1 VFISGKIFLHAALC
15 ICRLYPPEWYIVNN
29 PVAAEPEVKPSAS
42 GAAGSPAHQEYSLRL
57 KARKMRAAQLQ
68 RQHLWLGNARIAL
81 FILILVQCWITGKTG
96 SPSAYW
102 LLAPIGL
109 FVALAVVHRRVER
122 ALNMT
127 KRAVSVYSRG
137 LARMEDRW
145 AGSGETGEEFKD
157 PLHLYAEDLDILG
170 EGSLFQLLST
180 ARTNMG
186 KQCLARWLLTHADI
200 QKIQERQSAV
210 AELKPKL
217 DFREGLAVSGESE
230 RIAAKPQAL
239 IAWSR
244 AESGLKDGRWWAAGL
259 AIFSIAALI
268 FGFMVMWTPF
278 IISLLINGIITSRAR
293 HRLEKIFAG
302 IGDTHKDLDS
312 LAQLLHRIEVEKFES
327 PMLQQLQTKLL
338 THGLPP
344 SACIERLDTLTDLDD
359 SRHNWFVRIFDIP
372 LLYSMQIAF
381 ALERW
386 RRTYGSGIEAWLDVV
401 GEIETLASI
410 AAYAYEHPQDP
421 LPEFAPPES
430 EICFHGDSLGHPLLP
445 AEKCVRNDVRLGGSN
460 QVLLVSGSNM
470 SGKST
475 YLRVVGINAVMAM
488 MGAPVRATRL
498 RLSRVAVGASMR
510 VSDSLQKGIS
520 HFYAEI
526 KRLRQVVDLSST
538 QPSLF
543 LLDEVL
549 QGTNSHDR
557 RVGTEGVLRTL
568 VSNRSIGL
576 VTTHDLALT
585 SLEQVFPAQVRNVH
599 FQERFEDDRLSFD
612 YCLRP
617 GVVTTSNGI
626 ELMKSIGLDVS

>member
-1 VFISGKIFLHAALC
+1 MD
-15 ICRLYPPEWYIVNN
+15 RTIVTQS
-29 PVAAEPEVKPSAS
+29 VAEVPAESS
-42 GAAGSPAHQEYSLRL
+42 QTAHKAEYSER
-57 KARKMRAAQLQ
+57 MRERQTAAAQLQ
-68 RQHLWLGNARIAL
+68 RKHLWLGNARIVVFVA
-81 FILILVQCWITGKTG
+81 ILVQCWISGKTG
-96 SPSAYW
+96 SPSLYW
-102 LLAPIGL
+102 LLVPIAV
-109 FVALAVVHRRVER
+109 FVALVVSHRRVVT
-122 ALNMT
+122 ALDMT

-157 PLHLYAEDLDILG
+157 PLHLYAEDLDLLG

-186 KQCLARWLLTHADI
+186 KQCLGRWLLNHADVQQI
-200 QKIQERQSAV
+200 RERQAAV
-210 AELKPKL
+210 AELKSRL
-217 DFREGLAVSGESE
+217 DFREDLAVSGESE
-230 RIAAKPQAL
+230 RIAAKPEAL
-239 IAWSR
+239 IAWAR
-244 AESGLKDGRWWAAGL
+244 EESGLRDGRWWAAGL
-259 AIFSIAALI
+259 AILCIAGLV

-278 IISLLINGIITSRAR
+278 IVFLLINGVITSRAR

-302 IGDTHKDLDS
+302 VSDTHKDLDS
-312 LAQLLHRIEVEKFES
+312 LALLLRRIETEKFES
-327 PMLQQLQTKLL
+327 PVLQQLQARLL

-344 SACIERLDTLTDLDD
+344 SACIARLDTLADLDD

-386 RRTYGSGIEAWLDVV
+386 RRTYGCGIKAWLEVV
-401 GEIETLASI
+401 GEIEALSSI
-410 AAYAYEHPQDP
+410 AAYAYEHPEDP
-421 LPEFAPPES
+421 FPEFAPPEA
-430 EICFHGDSLGHPLLP
+430 EICFHGDALGHPLLP
-445 AEKCVRNDVRLGGSN
+445 ADKCVRNDVRLGGKS

-475 YLRVVGINAVMAM
+475 YLRVVGINAVLAM
-488 MGAPVRATRL
+488 MGAPVRARHL
-498 RLSRVAVGASMR
+498 QLSRVAVGASMR

-538 QPSLF
+538 QPALF

-568 VSNRSIGL
+568 LHNGAIGL

-585 SLEQVFPAQVRNVH
+585 SLEHVFPEHVRNAH

>member
-1 VFISGKIFLHAALC
+1 MNDRIIVEQEATSQAAMAVDSVPH
-15 ICRLYPPEWYIVNN
+15 R
-29 PVAAEPEVKPSAS
+29 
-42 GAAGSPAHQEYSLRL
+42 EYSRRL
-57 KARKMRAAQLQ
+57 KDCEMQAAQLQ
-68 RQHLWLGNARIAL
+68 RKHFWLGNARIAL
-81 FILILVQCWITGKTG
+81 FIVIFIQCWITGKTG
-96 SPSAYW
+96 SPPVYW
-102 LLAPIGL
+102 LVAPIVL
-109 FVALAVVHRRVER
+109 FVVLVVVHRRVER
-122 ALNMT
+122 ALNMA
-127 KRAVSVYSRG
+127 KRAVSVYGRG

-186 KQCLARWLLTHADI
+186 KRYLARWLLNHANVQEI
-200 QKIQERQSAV
+200 QNRQAAV
-210 AELKPKL
+210 AELRSRL
-217 DFREGLAVSGESE
+217 DFREGLAVTGESE
-230 RIAAKPQAL
+230 RIAAKPDAL

-244 AESGLKDGRWWAAGL
+244 EESGLRDGRWWAAAL
-259 AIFSIAALI
+259 AVFSVAALV

-278 IISLLINGIITSRAR
+278 IILLLINGIITSRAR

-302 IGDTHKDLDS
+302 VGDTHKDLDS
-312 LAQLLHRIEVEKFES
+312 LAQLLHRIEAEKFES
-327 PMLQQLQTKLL
+327 PMLQQLQAKLL
-338 THGLPP
+338 THGLLP
-344 SACIERLDTLTDLDD
+344 SVCIGRLDTLTDLDD

-386 RRTYGSGIEAWLDVV
+386 RRTYGSGIAAWLDVV

-421 LPEFAPPES
+421 FPEFAPPES
-430 EICFHGDSLGHPLLP
+430 EICFHGDALGHPLLP
-445 AEKCVRNDVRLGGSN
+445 ADKCVRNDVRLGGNS

-475 YLRVVGINAVMAM
+475 YLRVVGINAVLAM

-543 LLDEVL
+543 LFDEVL

-568 VSNRSIGL
+568 VSNGAIGL

-585 SLEQVFPAQVRNVH
+585 SLEQVFPLHVRNVH

>member
-1 VFISGKIFLHAALC
+1 MT
-15 ICRLYPPEWYIVNN
+15 E
-29 PVAAEPEVKPSAS
+29 PVAEIPAESS
-42 GAAGSPAHQEYSLRL
+42 QTAHKTEYSER
-57 KARKMRAAQLQ
+57 MRERQTAAAQLQ
-68 RQHLWLGNARIAL
+68 RKHLWLGNARIAL
-81 FILILVQCWITGKTG
+81 FVAILVQCWITGKTG
-96 SPSAYW
+96 FPTVYW
-102 LLAPIGL
+102 LLAPITL
-109 FVALAVVHRRVER
+109 FVVLVIAHRRVVR
-122 ALNMT
+122 TLNMT

-186 KQCLARWLLTHADI
+186 KQCLARWLLNHADVQEI
-200 QKIQERQSAV
+200 QNRQAAV
-210 AELKPKL
+210 AELKPRL
-217 DFREGLAVSGESE
+217 DFREDLAVSGESE
-230 RIAAKPQAL
+230 RIAAKPEAL
-239 IAWSR
+239 IAWAR
-244 AESGLKDGRWWAAGL
+244 EESGLKDGRWWAAGL
-259 AIFSIAALI
+259 AILSMAALV
-268 FGFMVMWTPF
+268 FGFTVMWTPF

-302 IGDTHKDLDS
+302 VGNTHKDLDS
-312 LAQLLHRIEVEKFES
+312 LALLLQRIEVEKFDS
-327 PMLQQLQTKLL
+327 PMLQQLQAKLL
-338 THGLPP
+338 IHGQPP
-344 SACIERLDTLTDLDD
+344 STCIARLDTLADLDD

-386 RRTYGSGIEAWLDVV
+386 RHTYGGGIAAWMEVV
-401 GEIETLASI
+401 GEIETLSSM
-410 AAYAYEHPQDP
+410 AAYAYEHPKDP
-421 LPEFAPPES
+421 FPEFVAPRS
-430 EICFHGDSLGHPLLP
+430 EVCFHGDALGHPLLP
-445 AEKCVRNDVRLGGSN
+445 ADKCVHNNVRLGGNS

-475 YLRVVGINAVMAM
+475 YLRVVGINAVLAM
-488 MGAPVRATRL
+488 MGAPVRGTRL
-498 RLSRVAVGASMR
+498 RLSHVAVGASMR
-510 VSDSLQKGIS
+510 VADSLQKGIS

-538 QPSLF
+538 QPTLF

-568 VSNRSIGL
+568 IGNGAIGL

>member
-1 VFISGKIFLHAALC
+1 
-15 ICRLYPPEWYIVNN
+15 
-29 PVAAEPEVKPSAS
+29 
-42 GAAGSPAHQEYSLRL
+42 
-57 KARKMRAAQLQ
+57 M
-68 RQHLWLGNARIAL
+68 L
-81 FILILVQCWITGKTG
+81 F
-96 SPSAYW
+96 
-102 LLAPIGL
+102 
-109 FVALAVVHRRVER
+109 
-122 ALNMT
+122 
-127 KRAVSVYSRG
+127 
-137 LARMEDRW
+137 
-145 AGSGETGEEFKD
+145 
-157 PLHLYAEDLDILG
+157 
-170 EGSLFQLLST
+170 
-180 ARTNMG
+180 
-186 KQCLARWLLTHADI
+186 
-200 QKIQERQSAV
+200 
-210 AELKPKL
+210 
-217 DFREGLAVSGESE
+217 
-230 RIAAKPQAL
+230 
-239 IAWSR
+239 
-244 AESGLKDGRWWAAGL
+244 
-259 AIFSIAALI
+259 
-268 FGFMVMWTPF
+268 
-278 IISLLINGIITSRAR
+278 SLLINGIITSRAR

-312 LAQLLHRIEVEKFES
+312 LALLLHRIEVEKFES
-327 PMLQQLQTKLL
+327 PMLQQLQARLL

-344 SACIERLDTLTDLDD
+344 SACIARLDTLADLDD

-401 GEIETLASI
+401 GEVETLASI
-410 AAYAYEHPQDP
+410 AAYSYEHSEDP
-421 LPEFAPPES
+421 FPEFAPADA
-430 EICFHGDSLGHPLLP
+430 EICFEGDALGHPLLP
-445 AEKCVRNDVRLGGSN
+445 ADKCVRNDVRLGGNS

-475 YLRVVGINAVMAM
+475 YLRVVGINAVLAM
-488 MGAPVRATRL
+488 MGAPVRAKRL

-538 QPSLF
+538 APTLF
-543 LLDEVL
+543 LLDEIL

-568 VSNRSIGL
+568 VGNRAIGL

-585 SLEQVFPAQVRNVH
+585 SLEQVFPAHVRNVH

>member
-1 VFISGKIFLHAALC
+1 VVNDRIAEQETTSQAAMAVDSVPH
-15 ICRLYPPEWYIVNN
+15 R
-29 PVAAEPEVKPSAS
+29 
-42 GAAGSPAHQEYSLRL
+42 EYSRRL
-57 KARKMRAAQLQ
+57 KDCEMQAAQLQ
-68 RQHLWLGNARIAL
+68 RKHLWLGNARIAL
-81 FILILVQCWITGKTG
+81 FIAIFIQCWITGKTG
-96 SPSAYW
+96 SPPVYW
-102 LLAPIGL
+102 LVAPIVL
-109 FVALAVVHRRVER
+109 FVVLVVVHRRVER
-122 ALNMT
+122 ALNMA
-127 KRAVSVYSRG
+127 KRAVSVYGRG

-186 KQCLARWLLTHADI
+186 KRCLARWLLNHANVQEI
-200 QKIQERQSAV
+200 QNRQAAV
-210 AELKPKL
+210 AELRSRL
-217 DFREGLAVSGESE
+217 DFREGLSVTGESE
-230 RIAAKPQAL
+230 RIAAKPDAL

-244 AESGLKDGRWWAAGL
+244 EESGLRDGRWWAAGL
-259 AIFSIAALI
+259 AILSMAALV

-278 IISLLINGIITSRAR
+278 IILLLINGIITSRAR

-302 IGDTHKDLDS
+302 VGDTHKDLDS
-312 LAQLLHRIEVEKFES
+312 LAQLLHRIEAEKFES
-327 PMLQQLQTKLL
+327 PMLQQLQAKLL
-338 THGLPP
+338 THGLLP
-344 SACIERLDTLTDLDD
+344 SVCIGRLDTLTDLDD

-386 RRTYGSGIEAWLDVV
+386 RRTYGSGIAAWLDVV

-421 LPEFAPPES
+421 FPEFAPPES
-430 EICFHGDSLGHPLLP
+430 EICFHGDALGHPLLP
-445 AEKCVRNDVRLGGSN
+445 ADKCVRNDVRLGGNS

-475 YLRVVGINAVMAM
+475 YLRVVGINAVLAM

-543 LLDEVL
+543 LFDEVL

-568 VSNRSIGL
+568 VSNGAIGL

-585 SLEQVFPAQVRNVH
+585 SLEQVFPLHVRNVH

>member
-1 VFISGKIFLHAALC
+1 MPFCIYPAL
-15 ICRLYPPEWYIVNN
+15 RPEWYVVND
-29 PVAAEPEVKPSAS
+29 PIIADRETTLPAATVTDSA
-42 GAAGSPAHQEYSLRL
+42 PHQEYSLRL
-57 KARKMRAAQLQ
+57 KAREIRAAQLQ
-68 RQHLWLGNARIAL
+68 RKHLWLGNARIAL
-81 FILILVQCWITGKTG
+81 FIAIFIQCWITGKTG
-96 SPSAYW
+96 SPAVYW
-102 LLAPIGL
+102 LLAPIAL

-122 ALNMT
+122 ALNTT

-186 KQCLARWLLTHADI
+186 KQCLARWLLTHADV
-200 QKIQERQSAV
+200 QEIRNRQAAV
-210 AELKPKL
+210 AELKSRL
-217 DFREGLAVSGESE
+217 DFREDIAVSGESE
-230 RIAAKPQAL
+230 RIAAKPEAL
-239 IAWSR
+239 IAWAR
-244 AESGLKDGRWWAAGL
+244 EESGLKDGRWWAAGL
-259 AIFSIAALI
+259 AILSIAALV
-268 FGFMVMWTPF
+268 FGFKVMWTPF

-302 IGDTHKDLDS
+302 VGDTHKDLDS
-312 LAQLLHRIEVEKFES
+312 LALLLQRIEVEKFDS
-327 PMLQQLQTKLL
+327 PMLQQLQARLL
-338 THGLPP
+338 THGQPP
-344 SACIERLDTLTDLDD
+344 SACIARLDTLADLDD

-386 RRTYGSGIEAWLDVV
+386 RCTYGSGIAAWLEVV

-421 LPEFAPPES
+421 FPEFAPLEA
-430 EICFHGDSLGHPLLP
+430 EICFHGDALGHPLLP
-445 AEKCVRNDVRLGGSN
+445 ADKCVRNDVRLGGNS

-475 YLRVVGINAVMAM
+475 YLRVVGINGVLAM
-488 MGAPVRATRL
+488 MGSPVRATRL
-498 RLSRVAVGASMR
+498 RLSHVAIGASMR

-538 QPSLF
+538 QPALF

-568 VSNRSIGL
+568 VRNGAIGL

-585 SLEQVFPAQVRNVH
+585 SLEQVFPEHVRNVH

-612 YCLRP
+612 YQLRT

>member
-1 VFISGKIFLHAALC
+1 
-15 ICRLYPPEWYIVNN
+15 VNN
-29 PVAAEPEVKPSAS
+29 PIATESDVAPDPRSVQASAH
-42 GAAGSPAHQEYSLRL
+42 HQEYSRRL
-57 KARKMRAAQLQ
+57 KERETQAAQLQ
-68 RQHLWLGNARIAL
+68 RKHLWLGNARIAV
-81 FILILVQCWITGKTG
+81 FVMILIQCWITGKTG

-102 LLAPIGL
+102 LLVPIAL
-109 FVALAVVHRRVER
+109 FIVLVVAHRRVMRDLNMAKR
-122 ALNMT
+122 ALSLY
-127 KRAVSVYSRG
+127 ARG

-145 AGSGETGEEFKD
+145 SGSGQTGDEFKD

-186 KQCLARWLLTHADI
+186 KQCLAHWLLTHADAEEI
-200 QKIQERQSAV
+200 GKRQAAV
-210 AELKPKL
+210 NELRSRL
-217 DFREGLAVSGESE
+217 DFREDLGVSGETE
-230 RIAAKPQAL
+230 NIAAKPEPL
-239 IAWSR
+239 IAWAR
-244 AESGLKDGRWWAAGL
+244 EESGLKDGRWWALAL
-259 AIFSIAALI
+259 AILAIAALV
-268 FGFMVMWTPF
+268 FGFRVMWTPF
-278 IISLLINGIITSRAR
+278 VVLLVVNGVITSRAR

-302 IGDTHKDLDS
+302 VGDTNKDLDS
-312 LAQLLHRIEVEKFES
+312 LALLLQRMESAKFES
-327 PMLQQLQTKLL
+327 PMLQQLQARLL
-338 THGLPP
+338 THGQPP
-344 SACIERLDTLTDLDD
+344 SVCIAHLDTLADLDD
-359 SRHNWFVRIFDIP
+359 SRHNWFVRMLDIP

-386 RRTYGSGIEAWLDVV
+386 RRTYGSGIEAWMDVV
-401 GEIETLASI
+401 GEIEALSAI
-410 AAYAYEHPQDP
+410 AAYAYEHPEDP
-421 LPEFAPPES
+421 FPEFAPPGAEV
-430 EICFHGDSLGHPLLP
+430 CFHGDALGHPLLLV
-445 AEKCVRNDVRLGGSN
+445 EKCVRNDVRLGGNS

-475 YLRVVGINAVMAM
+475 YLRVVGINAVLAM
-488 MGAPVRATRL
+488 MGAPVRARSL

-568 VSNRSIGL
+568 IRNNAIGL

-585 SLEQVFPAQVRNVH
+585 SLENVFPDRVRNAH

-612 YCLRP
+612 YRLRP

-626 ELMKSIGLDVS
+626 ELMKSIGLDIS

>member
-1 VFISGKIFLHAALC
+1 MMDKAIMTEPVA
-15 ICRLYPPEWYIVNN
+15 E
-29 PVAAEPEVKPSAS
+29 VAAEPSRTSHKT
-42 GAAGSPAHQEYSLRL
+42 EYSER
-57 KARKMRAAQLQ
+57 MRERQTSAAQLQ
-68 RQHLWLGNARIAL
+68 RKHLWLGNVRIVVFVAI
-81 FILILVQCWITGKTG
+81 FIQCWISGKTG
-96 SPSAYW
+96 SPSLYW
-102 LLAPIGL
+102 LLVPIVL
-109 FVALAVVHRRVER
+109 FIVLVVIHRRVER

-127 KRAVSVYSRG
+127 KRAVSVYGRG

-157 PLHLYAEDLDILG
+157 PLHPYAEDLDILG

-186 KQCLARWLLTHADI
+186 KQCLARWLLTHADV
-200 QKIQERQSAV
+200 QKIQERQAAV
-210 AELKPKL
+210 AELKPRL
-217 DFREGLAVSGESE
+217 DFREEQAVTGESE
-230 RIAAKPQAL
+230 RIAAKPEAL
-239 IAWSR
+239 IVWAR
-244 AESGLKDGRWWAAGL
+244 EESGLKDGRWWALGL
-259 AIFSIAALI
+259 AVFSIAALV

-278 IISLLINGIITSRAR
+278 VISLLINGIITSRAR
-293 HRLEKIFAG
+293 HRLEKIFAAVS
-302 IGDTHKDLDS
+302 DTHKDLNA
-312 LAQLLHRIEVEKFES
+312 LALLLERIEVEKFDS
-327 PMLQQLQTKLL
+327 PMLQQLQRRLL
-338 THGLPP
+338 THGQPP
-344 SACIERLDTLTDLDD
+344 SACIARLDTLADLDD

-401 GEIETLASI
+401 GEMEALSSI
-410 AAYAYEHPQDP
+410 AAYAYEHPLDP
-421 LPEFAPPES
+421 FPEFAPSVS
-430 EICFHGDSLGHPLLP
+430 ETCFQGDALGHPLLP
-445 AEKCVRNDVRLGGSN
+445 ADKCVRNDVRLGGNS

-475 YLRVVGINAVMAM
+475 YLRVVGINAVLAM

-498 RLSRVAVGASMR
+498 RLSHVAVGASMR

-526 KRLRQVVDLSST
+526 KRLRQVVDLSSS
-538 QPSLF
+538 QPALF

-568 VSNRSIGL
+568 IRNGAIGL

-585 SLEQVFPAQVRNVH
+585 SLEQVFPEHVRNAH

>member
-1 VFISGKIFLHAALC
+1 MT
-15 ICRLYPPEWYIVNN
+15 E
-29 PVAAEPEVKPSAS
+29 PVAEVPAE
-42 GAAGSPAHQEYSLRL
+42 GSQTAHKAEYSERM
-57 KARKMRAAQLQ
+57 RKRQSSATQLQ
-68 RQHLWLGNARIAL
+68 RKHLWLGNARIAV
-81 FILILVQCWITGKTG
+81 FVAILVQCWITGKTG
-96 SPSAYW
+96 SPSLYW
-102 LLAPIGL
+102 LLVPIAV
-109 FVALAVVHRRVER
+109 FVALIVAHRRVVT
-122 ALNMT
+122 ALNMM

-186 KQCLARWLLTHADI
+186 KQCLARWLLNHADVRGI
-200 QKIQERQSAV
+200 LDRQAAV
-210 AELKPKL
+210 AELKSRL
-217 DFREGLAVSGESE
+217 DFSEDLAVSGESE
-230 RIAAKPQAL
+230 RIAAKPDAL
-239 IAWSR
+239 IAWAR
-244 AESGLKDGRWWAAGL
+244 EESALRDGRWWATGLAVLCIAGL
-259 AIFSIAALI
+259 V

-278 IISLLINGIITSRAR
+278 IVFLLINGIITSRAR
-293 HRLEKIFAG
+293 HRLEKIFASVS
-302 IGDTHKDLDS
+302 DTHKDLDS
-312 LAQLLHRIEVEKFES
+312 LALLLQRIEVEQFDS
-327 PMLQQLQTKLL
+327 PMLQQLQTQLL
-338 THGLPP
+338 THGQPP
-344 SACIERLDTLTDLDD
+344 SACIARLDTLADLDD

-386 RRTYGSGIEAWLDVV
+386 RRTYGSGIKVWLEVV
-401 GEIETLASI
+401 GEIEALVSI
-410 AAYAYEHPQDP
+410 AAYAYEHPEDP
-421 LPEFAPPES
+421 FPEFASSEA
-430 EICFHGDSLGHPLLP
+430 EICFHGDALGHPLLP
-445 AEKCVRNDVRLGGSN
+445 ADNCVRNDVRLGGNS

-475 YLRVVGINAVMAM
+475 YLRVVGINAVLAM
-488 MGAPVRATRL
+488 MGAPVRATTL

-538 QPSLF
+538 QPALF

-568 VSNRSIGL
+568 LRNGAIGL

-585 SLEQVFPAQVRNVH
+585 SLDQVFPDHVRNAH

>member
-1 VFISGKIFLHAALC
+1 VPFC
-15 ICRLYPPEWYIVNN
+15 ICVALQPEWYVVNDRIV
-29 PVAAEPEVKPSAS
+29 EPEISS
-42 GAAGSPAHQEYSLRL
+42 HAATAADSIPHQEYSRRL
-57 KARKMRAAQLQ
+57 KARELQAAQLQ
-68 RQHLWLGNARIAL
+68 RKHLWLGNARIAL
-81 FILILVQCWITGKTG
+81 FIAILVQCWITGKTG
-96 SPSAYW
+96 SPSLYW
-102 LLAPIGL
+102 LLAPIAL
-109 FVALAVVHRRVER
+109 FVVLVVAHRRIVT

-127 KRAVSVYSRG
+127 KRAVSVYGRS
-137 LARMEDRW
+137 LSRMEDRW

-170 EGSLFQLLST
+170 EGSLFQLIST

-186 KQCLARWLLTHADI
+186 KQCLAHWLLNHADV
-200 QKIQERQSAV
+200 QEIQERQAAV
-210 AELKPKL
+210 AELKSRL
-217 DFREGLAVSGESE
+217 DFREDLAVSGESE
-230 RIAAKPQAL
+230 RIAAKPEAL
-239 IAWSR
+239 IAW
-244 AESGLKDGRWWAAGL
+244 AQEESGLRDGRWWAGGL
-259 AIFSIAALI
+259 AALSMGALV

-278 IISLLINGIITSRAR
+278 ILLLLINGIVTSRAR

-302 IGDTHKDLDS
+302 VGNTHKDLDS
-312 LAQLLHRIEVEKFES
+312 LALLLHRIETEKFES
-327 PMLQQLQTKLL
+327 PMLQQLQARLL
-338 THGLPP
+338 SRSLAP
-344 SACIERLDTLTDLDD
+344 SACIAHLDTLADLDD

-386 RRTYGSGIEAWLDVV
+386 RRTYGAGIEAWLEVV
-401 GEIETLASI
+401 GQIEALVSI
-410 AAYAYEHPQDP
+410 AAYAYEHPLDP
-421 LPEFAPPES
+421 FPEFAPPTANVY
-430 EICFHGDSLGHPLLP
+430 FRGDGLGHPLLP
-445 AEKCVRNDVRLGGSN
+445 ADKCVRNDVRLGGNS

-475 YLRVVGINAVMAM
+475 YLRVVGINAVLAM
-488 MGAPVRATRL
+488 MGAPVRARRL
-498 RLSRVAVGASMR
+498 QLSRVAVGASMR

-538 QPSLF
+538 QPALF

-568 VSNRSIGL
+568 VRNGAIGL

-585 SLEQVFPAQVRNVH
+585 SLEQVFPEHVRNVH

>member
-1 VFISGKIFLHAALC
+1 MPFC
-15 ICRLYPPEWYIVNN
+15 ICLALQPEWYVVNDRI
-29 PVAAEPEVKPSAS
+29 AEPEIS
-42 GAAGSPAHQEYSLRL
+42 SPAMTAADSIPHQEYSRRL
-57 KARKMRAAQLQ
+57 KTRELEAAQLQ
-68 RQHLWLGNARIAL
+68 RKHLWLGNARIAV
-81 FILILVQCWITGKTG
+81 FVAIFVQCWITGKTG
-96 SPSAYW
+96 SPSLYW
-102 LLAPIGL
+102 ILIPIAL
-109 FVALAVVHRRVER
+109 FVALVVAHRRVVT

-127 KRAVSVYSRG
+127 KRAVSLYSRG

-145 AGSGETGEEFKD
+145 SGSGETGEEFKD

-170 EGSLFQLLST
+170 EGSLFQMLSI

-186 KQCLARWLLTHADI
+186 KQCLARWLLNHADV
-200 QKIQERQSAV
+200 QEIMKRQAAV
-210 AELKPKL
+210 AELKSRL
-217 DFREGLAVSGESE
+217 DFRENLAVSGESE
-230 RIAAKPQAL
+230 RIAAKPEAL
-239 IAWSR
+239 IAWAR
-244 AESGLKDGRWWAAGL
+244 EERGLKDGRWWAAAL
-259 AIFSIAALI
+259 AVLNIATLV

-302 IGDTHKDLDS
+302 VGDTHKDLDS
-312 LAQLLHRIEVEKFES
+312 LALLLRRIETEKFES
-327 PMLQQLQTKLL
+327 PMLQQLQAQLL

-344 SACIERLDTLTDLDD
+344 SACIASLDTLADLDD

-386 RRTYGSGIEAWLDVV
+386 RRTYGSGIKAWLEVV
-401 GEIETLASI
+401 GEIETLVSI
-410 AAYAYEHPQDP
+410 AAYSYEHPLDP
-421 LPEFAPPES
+421 FPEFAPTQAQ
-430 EICFHGDSLGHPLLP
+430 ICFHGDALGHPLLP
-445 AEKCVRNDVRLGGSN
+445 ADKCVRNDVRLGGNS

-475 YLRVVGINAVMAM
+475 YLRVVGINAVLAM
-488 MGAPVRATRL
+488 MGGPVRARRL

-538 QPSLF
+538 GPALF

-568 VSNRSIGL
+568 VHNGAIGL

-585 SLEQVFPAQVRNVH
+585 SLEQVFPEHVGNVH

-612 YCLRP
+612 YRLRA

>member
-1 VFISGKIFLHAALC
+1 VPFC
-15 ICRLYPPEWYIVNN
+15 ICLALQPEWYVVNDRI
-29 PVAAEPEVKPSAS
+29 AEPEISSSAAT
-42 GAAGSPAHQEYSLRL
+42 AADSIPHQEYSRRV
-57 KARKMRAAQLQ
+57 KAGELQAAQLQ
-68 RQHLWLGNARIAL
+68 RKHLWLGNARIAL
-81 FILILVQCWITGKTG
+81 FVAIFVQCWITGRTG
-96 SPSAYW
+96 SPSLYW
-102 LLAPIGL
+102 LLVPISL
-109 FVALAVVHRRVER
+109 FIVLVIVHRRVVR
-122 ALNMT
+122 VLNMT
-127 KRAVSVYSRG
+127 KRAISVYGRG

-145 AGSGETGEEFKD
+145 SGSGETGEEFKD

-170 EGSLFQLLST
+170 EGSLFQLLSN

-186 KQCLARWLLTHADI
+186 KQCLAGWLLNHADV
-200 QKIQERQSAV
+200 QEIQERQAAV
-210 AELKPKL
+210 AELKSRL
-217 DFREGLAVSGESE
+217 DFREDLAVSGEVE
-230 RIAAKPQAL
+230 RIAAKPEAL
-239 IAWSR
+239 IAWAR
-244 AESGLKDGRWWAAGL
+244 EESGLKDGRWWALGL
-259 AIFSIAALI
+259 AILSIAALV

-278 IISLLINGIITSRAR
+278 VIVLLINGIITSRAR

-302 IGDTHKDLDS
+302 VGDTHKDLDS
-312 LAQLLHRIEVEKFES
+312 LALLLRRIEIEKFES
-327 PMLQQLQTKLL
+327 HRLQELRARLL
-338 THGLPP
+338 THGLRP
-344 SACIERLDTLTDLDD
+344 SACIARLDTLADLDD

-386 RRTYGSGIEAWLDVV
+386 RRMYGSGIKAWLEVV
-401 GEIETLASI
+401 GEIETLVSI

-421 LPEFAPPES
+421 FPEFAPRES
-430 EICFHGDSLGHPLLP
+430 DICFQGDALGHPLLP
-445 AEKCVRNDVRLGGSN
+445 ADKCVRNDVRLGGKS

-475 YLRVVGINAVMAM
+475 YLRVVGINAVLAM
-488 MGAPVRATRL
+488 MGAPVRGRRL

-538 QPSLF
+538 QPALF

-557 RVGTEGVLRTL
+557 RAGTEGVLRTL
-568 VSNRSIGL
+568 VRNGAIGL

-585 SLEQVFPAQVRNVH
+585 SLEQVFPEHVCNAH